1 MNDDAMTTRLLQ
13 RLAELYREAGDAER
27 SLALLLLADRLAP
40 AQTELRLALAAAFLA
55 SGQATRALAA
65 LDQLAGQAAERPAVL
80 RLSSQALWALGRRDE
95 ARQRLQPWLARVRQE
110 ATHA

>member
-1 MNDDAMTTRLLQ
+1 MNDDALTTCLLQ

-40 AQTELRLALAAAFLA
+40 AQTELRITLAAAFLA

-65 LDQLAGQAAERPAVL
+65 LDPLVGQAADRPAVL

-95 ARQRLQPWLARVRQE
+95 ARQSLQPWLTRIRQE